1 MVAQNGE
8 ILRSE
13 LWHLLCMC
21 ILYTYMCACELS
33 AYIIYIYIHMYYLMV
48 NTWYYHAYIHVYY
61 TSYIIVYQSCV
72 WPSCST
78 RQGWKALLHSSGQF
92 FSPTGSWDECFVL
105 GKPPVLLH
113 RFDPSYGHQVAKC
126 IYVDIHTSTVM
137 YNSLCRCKEISVSTC
152 IQRTY
157 NVIKRIQTNH
167 PLCKYIIYIH
177 LDKYFWI

>member
-33 AYIIYIYIHMYYLMV
+33 AYIIYIYIYICIIWWLIHDIIMHIYI
-48 NTWYYHAYIHVYY
+48 YHCIPKLCLTKLQHKTRVEGFASLLRPVFFTNGFMGRMLRTGEANPAS
-61 TSYIIVYQSCV
+61 TSAQV
-72 WPSCST
+72 WPILRSCT
-78 RQGWKALLHSSGQF
+78 TA
-92 FSPTGSWDECFVL
+92 
-105 GKPPVLLH
+105 
-113 RFDPSYGHQVAKC
+113 
-126 IYVDIHTSTVM
+126 YVDVI
-137 YNSLCRCKEISVSTC
+137 KEISVSTC
-152 IQRTY
+152 ILRTY

-167 PLCKYIIYIH
+167 PLCKYIVYIH